1 MPRKRA
7 PGRLD
12 RIAEAAIEIFTRQ
25 GFSKSKISAVA
36 DLAAVGPGTIYLYA
50 ESKDALFDLA
60 LRRALEDPEI
70 WRVELP
76 HRTPAR
82 GEIAD
87 HVWRC
92 LQNAAQFPQLWLAID
107 SRPPRHVR
115 EEVGGILQELG
126 DWLHRYRRAIKLIER
141 SASDWPDISQVFY
154 RRFWRGGVRRI
165 AEYLARRAGEGVL
178 PAGRDPLVQAH
189 FLVEALSWIAV
200 HRHWVEDSAALDEN
214 LVATTVQPMLLQAI
228 VGGE

>member
-1 MPRKRA
+1 MPRRRF

-12 RIAEAAIEIFTRQ
+12 GITEAAIEIFTRH
-25 GFSKSKISAVA
+25 GFTKAKISAVA
-36 DLAAVGPGTIYLYA
+36 DLARVGPGTIYLYA
-50 ESKDALFDLA
+50 GSKEALFDLA

-70 WRVELP
+70 WRIDLP
-76 HRTPAR
+76 HRTPSR

-92 LQNAAQFPQLWLAID
+92 LQNAAQFPRLWLAID
-107 SRPPRHVR
+107 SRPPRHIR

-141 SASDWPDISQVFY
+141 SASDWPDLSQVFY

-178 PAGRDPLVQAH
+178 PADRDPLVEAH
-189 FLVEALSWIAV
+189 VLVEALSWAAV
-200 HRHWVEDSAALDEN
+200 HRHWAEDSTALDERQ
-214 LVATTVQPMLLQAI
+214 VETTVRPMLLDAI